1 MVIGIGI
8 GQIYCDGCKD
18 PFFPEGIGYESEPN
32 FCSDECEEDFE
43 EQQAEQLD
51 LQAYNEGRYGGAPV
65 HE

>member
-1 MVIGIGI
+1 MIGI

-18 PFFPEGIGYESEPN
+18 PFYPEGVGYESELN

-43 EQQAEQLD
+43 EQRLNEA
-51 LQAYNEGRYGGAPV
+51 AYDEGRYGGAPV